1 MAAFVPRADA
11 LVLVHWGA
19 LGVVT
24 VTAVN
29 SLSRRLPS
37 SDSDY
42 DAGVDARTVLLLD
55 ADPERHS
62 VLKRGLLDSGFN
74 LVARLTHSSN
84 LTHEVQLQRPD
95 VLVIGIDEPDSDTLG
110 QLSSM
115 RDQDPRPVVMFAEK
129 EAPRLIETVVKAG
142 VNAFVVNDIQA
153 HRLRPIISIAM
164 ARFSE
169 NQKLREELEQTK
181 GKLAERRVIDRAKGM
196 LMKHRQLSE
205 DEAYKALRK
214 MAMDKGK
221 TLSAVAESI
230 IDVLSLLETQAS
242 S

>member
-1 MAAFVPRADA
+1 
-11 LVLVHWGA
+11 
-19 LGVVT
+19 
-24 VTAVN
+24 
-29 SLSRRLPS
+29 
-37 SDSDY
+37 
-42 DAGVDARTVLLLD
+42 
-55 ADPERHS
+55 
-62 VLKRGLLDSGFN
+62 
-74 LVARLTHSSN
+74 
-84 LTHEVQLQRPD
+84 
-95 VLVIGIDEPDSDTLG
+95 
-110 QLSSM
+110 
-115 RDQDPRPVVMFAEK
+115 
-129 EAPRLIETVVKAG
+129 
-142 VNAFVVNDIQA
+142 
-153 HRLRPIISIAM
+153 M